1 MTTLITD
8 LDGTLLNNGEL
19 SEYTIKI
26 LKEFQEKNRLIL
38 ATGRNMHYVE
48 HIYKQL
54 DMDKY
59 NTGGLIL
66 VNGLEYYD
74 FSDKEY
80 ISLDSF
86 SSKESKLIIMICHLL
101 MFRVTVAG
109 REKRVKLDSL
119 YDRIYYILRFLIKHK
134 PMKSFKKKQLPA
146 YIQKLEISGT
156 IFSDFFFKILKIAL
170 KNYEVVK
177 VNKWWIEIL
186 PKGINKVS
194 MVKHVVS
201 KYNID
206 QNDLYIFGDGENDIE
221 MLRYAI
227 HSYAPKNAMENV
239 KKYANNICLS
249 CDNDGVARTIIQITS
264 R

>member
-1 MTTLITD
+1 MKTIITD

-86 SSKESKLIIMICHLL
+86 SLKESKLIIMICHLL

-119 YDRIYYILRFLIKHK
+119 YDRTINILRYIIKHK
-134 PMKSFKKKQLPA
+134 PMEKYEKKNVPLN
-146 YIQKLEISGT
+146 IQKLELSGT
-156 IFSDFFFKILKIAL
+156 YFTDFFYRILKIVL
-170 KNYEVVK
+170 FRYEVVK

-221 MLRYAI
+221 MLKYAI
-227 HSYAPKNAMENV
+227 HSYAPKMPWRMLRNMLII
-239 KKYANNICLS
+239 YACHAIMM
-249 CDNDGVARTIIQITS
+249 V
-264 R
+264 